1 MTYRKR
7 YELARSFIAE
17 RGLRDQF
24 WAWVISRKK
33 AKSWEEFAEF
43 KHPKKSSAEIIH
55 EYRKAEE
62 KRFLKLAKG
71 DKIKAFRLWLNAGN
85 KDNELYQKAKT
96 SNDIEKFICV
106 DCGAIHWFKPIECH
120 NCGKKKFKK
129 IKQVK

>member
-62 KRFLKLAKG
+62 ERFLKLAKG
-71 DKIKAFRLWLNAGN
+71 DKKLAFKLWLFDGYRKKGARKPGVAYFGGFKAQKGGKVN
-85 KDNELYQKAKT
+85 KHIRLCLKSGDKCNGILLKNK
-96 SNDIEKFICV
+96 
-106 DCGAIHWFKPIECH
+106 
-120 NCGKKKFKK
+120 
-129 IKQVK
+129 

>member
-71 DKIKAFRLWLNAGN
+71 DKKLAFKLWLLDGYRKKGARKPGVAYFGGFKAQKGGKVN
-85 KDNELYQKAKT
+85 KHIRLCLKSGDKCNGILLKNK
-96 SNDIEKFICV
+96 
-106 DCGAIHWFKPIECH
+106 
-120 NCGKKKFKK
+120 
-129 IKQVK
+129 

>member
-1 MTYRKR
+1 MTDEYCKDCGCPLDVCCG
-7 YELARSFIAE
+7 YK
-17 RGLRDQF
+17 QF
-24 WAWVISRKK
+24 GC
-33 AKSWEEFAEF
+33 EQT
-43 KHPKKSSAEIIH
+43 
-55 EYRKAEE
+55 E
-62 KRFLKLAKG
+62 KFLKLAKG